1 MDVIAGLTTLDISC
15 GYGHV
20 CFIVTGDTPEAVAKI
35 AAFPIYPVPAG
46 GKTIASTS
54 TSSSSTDASAKDTKK
69 RGKGAAV
76 EVETAPKKKAKGKGK

>member
-1 MDVIAGLTTLDISC
+1 MDAIAGLTTLDISC

-54 TSSSSTDASAKDTKK
+54 SSSTDVSAKDTKK

-76 EVETAPKKKAKGKGK
+76 DVETAPKKKAKGKGK